1 MSVFSK
7 RLFVIAVI
15 GIFGSFH
22 SFAGRVTWPMDSYSY
37 YANNSS
43 LKQVCEDFAAGFGLS
58 VRITPKLHGVLS
70 GRLSTSSPTAFLNR
84 LSSMYGLTWFVD
96 SGILYINLAEESSSR
111 SVRVPSGTAPQIYQA
126 LMSLG
131 VLDPRFGWGILSDQN
146 IVMVSGPPPYLDLV
160 ERTIKALPIVAG
172 GMQIAVFKVKNASVV
187 DRTIYYRDHQIT
199 SPGLATILQQL
210 LTNARDEKLSVAQSP
225 EVRRDAQQL
234 RDAIS
239 NANHGVSSDKSPSSG
254 ASKGRRPG
262 ASKTDMV
269 HPKSYSGPSIQ
280 ADPRTNSLVISDLPE
295 RIPMYQK
302 LIKELDIPIS
312 LIQIQVTIIDLNTT
326 HDRELGV
333 NWSAG
338 YDNAAV
344 SRGLLPG
351 GISESDIGLA
361 FAPKGASVNPTTL
374 VMQSARYF
382 LAKVRM
388 LEGKGDATVQSR
400 PSILTTENT
409 GAVLDYS
416 DTFYIQTTG
425 ERVASVTPET
435 VGTALRVT
443 PHLIQ
448 DGSQTGIKL
457 TIDIQ
462 NGSILDKKIGSYPV
476 IRNST
481 VSTEAIVHEHESL
494 LIGGFYYDFNETGS
508 EGVPFLRNLPII
520 GHLFTHSHRNVQRRE
535 RIFLIQPTVL
545 DPSRV
550 MNQPGAQSRDEVVPA
565 EDVML
570 PDKLKKQVMSSRK
583 SFSVE
588 SLDTPKKELDQDK
601 KEAMVPQRGHVFS
614 SRKRSSKKPEHKVLT
629 HFKRYHS
636 AGDYSHKDWF
646 DERASND
653 HRRTWSKSPEV
664 SSDRS
669 YNLENIED
677 KQHNDL
683 MLSEKNH
690 DDKSYDHVLS
700 FLRAHGDG
708 HVKDDCPGCG
718 NVPPPAQSDKLS
730 TDNDL
735 PVVKHMLVVHPDINT
750 EKEVTA
756 KSSKSDV
763 DHSYDYELSS
773 SENCE
778 ASEHQV
784 VDAEKDYGNNHKV
797 FANPIL
803 NL

>member
-15 GIFGSFH
+15 GIFGSFY
-22 SFAGRVTWPMDSYSY
+22 SFAGHVTWPMDSYSY

-58 VRITPKLHGVLS
+58 ARISPKLRGVLS
-70 GRLSTSSPTAFLNR
+70 GRLSTNSPTAFLNR
-84 LSSMYGLTWFVD
+84 LASMYGLTWFVD
-96 SGILYINLAEESSSR
+96 SGILYVNLAEESSSR

-210 LTNARDEKLSVAQSP
+210 LTSARDEKLSLAQSP

-239 NANHGVSSDKSPSSG
+239 SANHGAATPGKSGGKAKKPATSSG
-254 ASKGRRPG
+254 
-262 ASKTDMV
+262 TDMV
-269 HPKSYSGPSIQ
+269 HPKSYNGPSIQ

-338 YDNAAV
+338 YDNTAI

-361 FAPKGASVNPTTL
+361 IAPKGTSVNPTTL

-550 MNQPGAQSRDEVVPA
+550 MNQPSAQSRDEVVPA

-570 PDKLKKQVMSSRK
+570 PDKLKKQVMLSRK
-583 SFSVE
+583 SFSVDA
-588 SLDTPKKELDQDK
+588 LDTTKKEFDQGK
-601 KEAMVPQRGHVFS
+601 KEVKVYQRGRSGS
-614 SRKRSSKKPEHKVLT
+614 SRKRAAKKPEHKVLT
-629 HFKRYHS
+629 RFKRYHPDD
-636 AGDYSHKDWF
+636 GHSHKDWS
-646 DERASND
+646 DERTQG
-653 HRRTWSKSPEV
+653 RVWSRSLDGDDPSYNSENLDGKQHKDG
-664 SSDRS
+664 SSD
-669 YNLENIED
+669 
-677 KQHNDL
+677 
-683 MLSEKNH
+683 KNYK
-690 DDKSYDHVLS
+690 DQSYDHVLS
-700 FLRAHGDG
+700 FLRVHGDEA
-708 HVKDDCPGCG
+708 HADDKCPGCG
-718 NVPPPAQSDKLS
+718 NVPPPGKKAHKSAGDDDLS
-730 TDNDL
+730 TTS
-735 PVVKHMLVVHPDINT
+735 HMLVVHPVGNLEQD
-750 EKEVTA
+750 EMPKA
-756 KSSKSDV
+756 RKSDI
-763 DHSYDYELSS
+763 DHLYESELAAS
-773 SENCE
+773 SETCD
-778 ASEHQV
+778 ASEHPV
-784 VDAEKDYGNNHKV
+784 VDEGKGYGTGHKV
-797 FANPIL
+797 FAKPIL